1 MYKER
6 RRKRRRHAAIEVEK
20 VLRGAAGGDSVAHG

>member
-20 VLRGAAGGDSVAHG
+20 VLRGGG

>member
-20 VLRGAAGGDSVAHG
+20 VLRGGGVIQ